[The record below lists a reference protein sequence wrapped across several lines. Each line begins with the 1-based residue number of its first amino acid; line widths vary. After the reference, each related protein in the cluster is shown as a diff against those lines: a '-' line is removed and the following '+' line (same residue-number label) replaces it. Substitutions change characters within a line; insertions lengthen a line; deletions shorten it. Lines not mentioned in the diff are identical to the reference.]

1 MPSKLRANKMFER
14 EGKIKSV
21 CCDIWLADKQF
32 INRKN
37 VITDGITTITLSTIY
52 ANINTLIISIH
63 ILLVTHIIQFHIQID
78 NSMRV

>member
-37 VITDGITTITLSTIY
+37 VITDGITTTTLGAIY
-52 ANINTLIISIH
+52 TNINTMPIISKF
-63 ILLVTHIIQFHIQID
+63 LLPVNHTTH
-78 NSMRV
+78 MW